1 MQNHIADS
9 FVVSRQM
16 RIATAFPENVIIVGY
31 FLKNIQLS
39 DDDIDTNYRISV
51 NINQSINGTKTIK
64 SLDYEVWSVSNTQ
77 IQHNFAYSVIG
88 SSKNISFSTLYSA
101 MKFNF
106 MSFAAV

>member
-1 MQNHIADS
+1 M
-9 FVVSRQM
+9 
-16 RIATAFPENVIIVGY
+16 
-31 FLKNIQLS
+31 KNIQLS

-88 SSKNISFSTLYSA
+88 SSKNISFSTLYCLLYSA